1 MKKSWQHKFYTLTE
15 VTITVWLNFFLYNYY
30 ERIFFFYLTQLDFK
44 FTYCKN
50 LVPLVLELLAEP
62 SNSQIELFES
72 YQFAILIF
80 SHVL

>member
-1 MKKSWQHKFYTLTE
+1 MKEF
-15 VTITVWLNFFLYNYY
+15 
-30 ERIFFFYLTQLDFK
+30 FFFYLTQLDFK